1 MTKTA
6 PVACT
11 LTPADLAAQGERWR
25 RLMAWAV
32 TERAE
37 TADGLRVRFRPGAE
51 EELRTLVAAETECC
65 PWATWTVDTDA
76 QQAVLDIRSAGAGV
90 AALHSMFSTLL
101 PGTDGTQPDR

>member
-1 MTKTA
+1 MTKTT

-11 LTPADLAAQGERWR
+11 LTPADLAAQGERWC

-51 EELRTLVAAETECC
+51 EELRALVAVETRCC
-65 PWATWTVDTDA
+65 PWASWTVELDA
-76 QQAVLDIRSAGAGV
+76 GTIVLDVRSTAGGV
-90 AALHSMFSTLL
+90 ATLRGMFGRASSW
-101 PGTDGTQPDR
+101 